1 MAKSSVKRR
10 PSGKPVVGIIMGS
23 QSDWPIMRHTAET
36 LEALGIAHEALI
48 ISAHRTP
55 KRLDS
60 YASAAAGR
68 GIKIIIAAAGGA
80 AHLAGVTAALTA
92 LPVLGVPM
100 QSNLAGSL
108 DSLLSMVQMPAGVPV
123 GTLAVG
129 RAGAVNAA
137 LFAAAILALGDKK
150 VAAAL
155 ARWRERQS
163 ANAPLVPKDEPAAG
177 R

>member
-1 MAKSSVKRR
+1 MAKTSKKR
-10 PSGKPVVGIIMGS
+10 PLVGVIMGS
-23 QSDWPIMRHTAET
+23 QSDWSIMRHTTET
-36 LEALGIAHEALI
+36 LEALGIANEALI

-60 YASAAAGR
+60 YASGAMGR
-68 GIKIIIAAAGGA
+68 GIKIIVAAAGGA
-80 AHLAGVTAALTA
+80 AHLAGVTAALTP

-100 QSNLAGSL
+100 QSASLGGL

-123 GTLAVG
+123 GTLAIG

-137 LFAAAILALGDKK
+137 LFAAAILALSDKK
-150 VAAAL
+150 IAASL
-155 ARWRERQS
+155 ARWRERQT
-163 ANAPLVPKDEPAAG
+163 AKAPLAPSDEAPVS